1 MSEWKRKHPDAELPI
16 SSEERREF
24 KALLKSWQRKID
36 DCPIPEE
43 NFDEAVSNMNKVWG
57 PKKIRT
63 SCTVCDSCIGEMVY

>member
-1 MSEWKRKHPDAELPI
+1 MIEWKSSHQNAELPM

-43 NFDEAVSNMNKVWG
+43 NFEEAIVNMNKVWG

-63 SCTVCDSCIGEMVY
+63 